1 MTIDRYL
8 IAQGTFRILLQ
19 GMSRPGRVYALPA
32 EKAKCTA
39 EDTQSGDSGINR
51 RHLSA
56 SMIAV
61 LQTLLDHE
69 VTFCIAGHGEERLR
83 KDITG
88 YTGSR
93 AVNVEE
99 ADFVVV
105 PSGDSGGAILDVK
118 RGSLEYP
125 DTGATVIHSV
135 KSLSVSDN
143 GGSGVIL
150 KGPGIE
156 GEISPFISGINRNE
170 LLHLSEINSWFPLGV
185 DTIFIDAGNRIMCI
199 PRSTRIEVR

>member
-1 MTIDRYL
+1 MTTDRYL

-19 GMSRPGRVYALPA
+19 GMSRPGRVYALPV
-32 EKAKCTA
+32 EKRKCTS
-39 EDTQSGDSGINR
+39 EDTQSRGSGINR
-51 RHLSA
+51 SLLSV
-56 SMIAV
+56 SLMAV

-69 VTFCIAGHGEERLR
+69 VTFSIAGHGEERLK

-93 AVNVEE
+93 AVNMEE

-118 RGSLEYP
+118 RGSFEYP

-170 LLHLSEINSWFPLGV
+170 LLHLGEINSGFPLGV